1 MNLTVKPLYKTTTN
15 PIKKNTHISIFL
27 PNLDGGGAELVML
40 RLAQGLAN
48 LGLKVDL
55 VLAKTEG
62 AYLKKVPANVRII
75 DLKSKSPV
83 ILFKTFALRRY
94 LQQQK
99 PDILLSAL
107 DIVSAGTLAKLLAGV
122 STRIIMCV
130 HTNLSQQF
138 RDKPDVFGGKVRA
151 TLVRWFYPWADAII
165 SVSQGVAQDLAR
177 VAELPL
183 DNIQVIYNPVVTPEV
198 LKQAKEAIAHPWFAA
213 GEPPVILGVGR
224 LVRQKDFATLV
235 QAFALVRQRCQAR
248 LMILGDVDKRE
259 PTIKPQLEN
268 LVQQLGL
275 EGEVAFPGF
284 VENPY
289 AYMAQAGVF
298 VLSSIYE
305 GFGNVVAE
313 AIATGTSVVATNC
326 ESGPAEILENG
337 KYGKLV
343 PVGDATAL
351 ADAIVTTLRNPTNS
365 EELRQRSQAF
375 SMDSVVA
382 QYLKVINCLIEQKVS
397 E

>member
-1 MNLTVKPLYKTTTN
+1 MKNLMVKQAVHQTSTVN
-15 PIKKNTHISIFL
+15 PILKNTSVSIFL

-55 VLAKTEG
+55 VLARTEG
-62 AYLKKVPANVRII
+62 AYLTKVPANVRIV

-83 ILFKTFALRRY
+83 VLFKTFALRRY
-94 LQQQK
+94 LQQQQ

-107 DIVSAGTLAKLLAGV
+107 DIVSAGTWAKLLAGV
-122 STRIIMCV
+122 PTRIIMCV

-138 RDKPDVFGGKVRA
+138 RDKPDVFGGRVRA
-151 TLVRWFYPWADAII
+151 ALVRWFYPWADGIVT
-165 SVSQGVAQDLAR
+165 VSHGVARDLAR
-177 VAELPL
+177 VAGLQL
-183 DNIQVIYNPVVTPEV
+183 QNIQVIYNPVVTPEV
-198 LKQAKEAIAHPWFAA
+198 LKKAKEPIDHPWFAP

-235 QAFALVRQRCQAR
+235 QAFALVRQRCSAK

-259 PTIKPQLEN
+259 PAIKPQLEN
-268 LVQQLGL
+268 LVQRLGL
-275 EGEVAFPGF
+275 EGEVALPGF

-289 AYMAQAGVF
+289 AYMAKAGVF

-313 AIATGTSVVATNC
+313 AIATGTSVVSTNC

-343 PVGDATAL
+343 PVGDAEAL
-351 ADAIVTTLRNPTNS
+351 AEAILTTLNNPTDPKILQ
-365 EELRQRSQAF
+365 ERSQTF
-375 SMDSVVA
+375 SIDQVVE
-382 QYLKVINCLIEQKVS
+382 QYLEVFKSLTP
-397 E
+397 